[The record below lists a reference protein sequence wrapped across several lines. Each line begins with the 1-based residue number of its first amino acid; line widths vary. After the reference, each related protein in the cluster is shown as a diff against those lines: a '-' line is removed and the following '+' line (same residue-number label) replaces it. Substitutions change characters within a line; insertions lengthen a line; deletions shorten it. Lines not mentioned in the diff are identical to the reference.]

1 MKSIL
6 TILVILFSNFNL
18 TNAKII
24 YTDPT
29 DNAGSVNTENN
40 IIISFD
46 EKILT
51 RDITSKLIVSGSVS
65 GIHKG
70 GIIFTRDKQSLIFK
84 PDQPFALNE
93 KVNVEL
99 KNVKTTGMK
108 NHNMSFSF
116 YTQKAKLEVD
126 ALRYYDDEDPSFNR
140 NVNSNNYSMLPA
152 PALTV
157 EISNNPTS
165 GLLYTN
171 SSQNILY
178 PPHLIIAD
186 ENGNPV
192 FTREEPNGVVDFKRQ
207 PNGLMTYYS
216 RTRRM
221 FLSMDNDFNVNDS
234 FYCGNGYITNIH
246 DMQLLD
252 NGNYLLTSYDPQPVD
267 MSVIVP
273 GGNPNAIVTG
283 FIIQELD
290 PDRNV
295 VFQWRSWDHF
305 QITDANHIDL
315 TDSLIDYV
323 HGNAVEPD
331 DDGNIMMSCR
341 HMSEITKIS
350 RATGDIIWR
359 FGGINNEFTIFND
372 SVEFTYQ
379 HDIRRIANGNITMYD
394 NGNFHTPNFSR
405 AVEYQLDETN
415 KTATLVWQYIND
427 PVIYGNATG
436 SVQRLSNGNTVIC
449 WGASPVGT
457 FSEITPAG
465 DIALQ
470 LTFEQGIRSYRGFFE
485 ILDVDLELKLAIEG
499 FYDNSA
505 GTMRRSDTVTAY
517 VRNINSPFEIIDTS
531 IAVLDSATL
540 TAGFNFRNTPGG
552 TYFITVKHRNSLET
566 WSKAGGV
573 IFTNG
578 STVSYDMTEN
588 SSKAFGS
595 NLIQVDSS
603 PDVFAVYSGDV
614 NNDSYIEMG
623 DVLYIYNDAI
633 NFITGYELSD
643 ITGDNISDVSDVL
656 LAFNNSGMFVVA
668 VTP

>member
-1 MKSIL
+1 MKSLL
-6 TILVILFSNFNL
+6 TILVILILKFNSSE
-18 TNAKII
+18 AKII
-24 YTDPT
+24 YTDPM
-29 DNAGSVNTENN
+29 DNAQFVNTENN

-46 EKILT
+46 GNILSRNLRSKI
-51 RDITSKLIVSGSVS
+51 IVSGSVS
-65 GIHKG
+65 GIHVGK
-70 GIIFTRDKQSLIFK
+70 IIFTKDKRSLIFK
-84 PDQPFALNE
+84 PHQPFALNE

-99 KNVKTTGMK
+99 KNVQTTRTQ
-108 NHNMSFSF
+108 NNNVSFSF
-116 YTQKAKLEVD
+116 FTQTSKPEID
-126 ALRYYDDEDPSFNR
+126 ILRYYEDEDPSFNK
-140 NVNSNNYSMLPA
+140 NVNSNDYSMLPA
-152 PALTV
+152 PPLTV
-157 EISNNPTS
+157 AIYNNPTS

-178 PPHLIIAD
+178 PPYLVMAD
-186 ENGNPV
+186 ESGNPV

-207 PNGLMTYYS
+207 PNGVMTYYS
-216 RTRRM
+216 RARRM

-234 FYCGNGYITNIH
+234 FYCGNGYTTNIH

-350 RATGDIIWR
+350 RTTGDIIWR
-359 FGGINNEFTIFND
+359 FGGINNEFTILND

-415 KTATLVWQYIND
+415 KIATLVWQYIND

-436 SVQRLSNGNTVIC
+436 SVQRLSNGNTFIC
-449 WGASPVGT
+449 WGAAPIGT
-457 FSEITPAG
+457 FSEVTPSG
-465 DIALQ
+465 EIALQ
-470 LTFEQGIRSYRGFFE
+470 LTFEPGIRSYRGYFE
-485 ILDVDLELKLAIEG
+485 ILDVDMDLKLSIEG
-499 FYDNSA
+499 FYNNS
-505 GTMRRSDTVTAY
+505 TNTLNMSDTVTAHI
-517 VRNINSPFEIIDTS
+517 RSISSPFEIIDTS
-531 IAVLDSATL
+531 KAVIDSATL
-540 TAGFNFRNTPGG
+540 IGNFNFRNTPTG
-552 TYFITVKHRNSLET
+552 TYYITVKHRNSLET
-566 WSKAGGV
+566 WSKAGGE

-578 STVSYDMTEN
+578 STVSYDMTDF
-588 SSKAFGS
+588 SSKAFGN
-595 NLIQVDSS
+595 NLIQVESS

-614 NNDSYIEMG
+614 NNDAFIDMA

-633 NFITGYELSD
+633 NFATGYELSD
-643 ITGDNISDVSDVL
+643 ITGDNISDVTDVL
-656 LAFNNSGMFVVA
+656 ISYNNSGMFIAA
-668 VTP
+668 VIP